1 MQVNDFKNIQEAI
14 KYEVLQ
20 DEKEYLKLLKV
31 IGNNQKYDFSS
42 QLSIYNKE
50 PEARA
55 CATFDMWKKYF
66 GRVVMR
72 GQKGIPILVGSDVNQ
87 RISYIFDISQTTS
100 MDRNINEVSLWQF
113 DHENHK
119 EALKEIIRDSSFEAS
134 DSLNENIFSLSRI
147 YGDEYINL
155 ALADLRIDIEDRLS
169 FEKFMRDS
177 ISYAVANRF
186 NTVYPMDM
194 ENLKNNFSR
203 INTISLEQIGL
214 VISRVS
220 EDIIDSTIE
229 KSKEI
234 DRARLLTERAGGDY
248 NKEIEN
254 IMKIEEVKMI
264 YIDEMIGQ
272 EVEMDEFS
280 QMEATEEIAMKIEE
294 KALDMMEKDLEFME
308 RFPNPT
314 YAVLRLSYL
323 VGSEDM
329 ENWKKLQKM
338 YEEKTLLNHLKEIQN
353 QAVDFIKREKVK
365 MMKAQGLTEK
375 MMRENPEE
383 YQGQMN
389 NLMATVKRMAI
400 KEYVEA

>member
-1 MQVNDFKNIQEAI
+1 
-14 KYEVLQ
+14 
-20 DEKEYLKLLKV
+20 
-31 IGNNQKYDFSS
+31 
-42 QLSIYNKE
+42 
-50 PEARA
+50 
-55 CATFDMWKKYF
+55 
-66 GRVVMR
+66 
-72 GQKGIPILVGSDVNQ
+72 
-87 RISYIFDISQTTS
+87 
-100 MDRNINEVSLWQF
+100 
-113 DHENHK
+113 
-119 EALKEIIRDSSFEAS
+119 
-134 DSLNENIFSLSRI
+134 
-147 YGDEYINL
+147 
-155 ALADLRIDIEDRLS
+155 
-169 FEKFMRDS
+169 
-177 ISYAVANRF
+177 
-186 NTVYPMDM
+186 
-194 ENLKNNFSR
+194 
-203 INTISLEQIGL
+203 
-214 VISRVS
+214 
-220 EDIIDSTIE
+220 
-229 KSKEI
+229 
-234 DRARLLTERAGGDY
+234 
-248 NKEIEN
+248 
-254 IMKIEEVKMI
+254 MKIEEVKMI

-294 KALDMMEKDLEFME
+294 KTLDMMEKDLEFME

-329 ENWKKLQKM
+329 KNWKKLQEM

>member
-1 MQVNDFKNIQEAI
+1 
-14 KYEVLQ
+14 
-20 DEKEYLKLLKV
+20 
-31 IGNNQKYDFSS
+31 
-42 QLSIYNKE
+42 
-50 PEARA
+50 
-55 CATFDMWKKYF
+55 
-66 GRVVMR
+66 
-72 GQKGIPILVGSDVNQ
+72 
-87 RISYIFDISQTTS
+87 
-100 MDRNINEVSLWQF
+100 
-113 DHENHK
+113 
-119 EALKEIIRDSSFEAS
+119 
-134 DSLNENIFSLSRI
+134 
-147 YGDEYINL
+147 
-155 ALADLRIDIEDRLS
+155 
-169 FEKFMRDS
+169 
-177 ISYAVANRF
+177 
-186 NTVYPMDM
+186 
-194 ENLKNNFSR
+194 
-203 INTISLEQIGL
+203 
-214 VISRVS
+214 
-220 EDIIDSTIE
+220 
-229 KSKEI
+229 
-234 DRARLLTERAGGDY
+234 
-248 NKEIEN
+248 
-254 IMKIEEVKMI
+254 MI

-294 KALDMMEKDLEFME
+294 KTLDMMEKDLEFME

-365 MMKAQGLTEK
+365 MMKAQGLTER

>member
-1 MQVNDFKNIQEAI
+1 
-14 KYEVLQ
+14 
-20 DEKEYLKLLKV
+20 
-31 IGNNQKYDFSS
+31 
-42 QLSIYNKE
+42 
-50 PEARA
+50 
-55 CATFDMWKKYF
+55 
-66 GRVVMR
+66 
-72 GQKGIPILVGSDVNQ
+72 
-87 RISYIFDISQTTS
+87 
-100 MDRNINEVSLWQF
+100 
-113 DHENHK
+113 
-119 EALKEIIRDSSFEAS
+119 
-134 DSLNENIFSLSRI
+134 
-147 YGDEYINL
+147 
-155 ALADLRIDIEDRLS
+155 
-169 FEKFMRDS
+169 
-177 ISYAVANRF
+177 
-186 NTVYPMDM
+186 
-194 ENLKNNFSR
+194 
-203 INTISLEQIGL
+203 
-214 VISRVS
+214 
-220 EDIIDSTIE
+220 
-229 KSKEI
+229 
-234 DRARLLTERAGGDY
+234 
-248 NKEIEN
+248 
-254 IMKIEEVKMI
+254 MKIEEVKMI

-294 KALDMMEKDLEFME
+294 KTLDMMEKDLEFME

-329 ENWKKLQKM
+329 EAWKKLQEM